1 MNQTA
6 SNKSFLGVGWE
17 YPPRVIPKGELAM
30 ATFEEDIRQAI
41 MIIIGTAP
49 GERVMRP
56 DFGAGLNKLVF
67 EPVNT
72 TTMALVKHRVE
83 RALIEW
89 EPRIDVEEVKVMTD
103 TVERNKLFIDV
114 TYRIR
119 ATNSRQ
125 NLVYPFYLQEGEGA

>member
-1 MNQTA
+1 MNQTD
-6 SNKSFLGVGWE
+6 SDKSFLGIGWE
-17 YPPRVIPKGELAM
+17 YPPRATLSGKLAM

-41 MIIIGTAP
+41 MIIIGTNH

-56 DFGAGLNKLVF
+56 DFGAGLNALVF

-83 RALIEW
+83 KALVDW
-89 EPRIDVEEVKVMTD
+89 EPRIDVEEVKVTTD
-103 TVERNKLFIDV
+103 SIERNKLLIDV
-114 TYRIR
+114 TYQVR

-125 NLVYPFYLQEGEGA
+125 NLVYPFYIREGEQV